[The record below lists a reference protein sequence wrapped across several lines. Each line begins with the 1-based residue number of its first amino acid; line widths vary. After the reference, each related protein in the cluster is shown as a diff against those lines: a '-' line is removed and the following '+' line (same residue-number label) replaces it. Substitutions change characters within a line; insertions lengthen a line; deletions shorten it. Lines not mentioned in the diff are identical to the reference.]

1 MGTVLAARSS
11 FTDAAV
17 LDIALPVTGPQ
28 KIHKVYADLV
38 GEVPSTFYYSAAF
51 PEIRNLLS
59 QNLLAFVKS
68 ESAIEGSM
76 KKLADDAR
84 KLNERWLRQLDAVK

>member
-1 MGTVLAARSS
+1 M
-11 FTDAAV
+11 
-17 LDIALPVTGPQ
+17 
-28 KIHKVYADLV
+28 
-38 GEVPSTFYYSAAF
+38 PSTFYYSAAF

-84 KLNERWLRQLDAVK
+84 KVNERWLRQLDAVK